1 MKSRSVR
8 KHGRQLIALLI
19 ASLTSST
26 ISYGFIDRASAST
39 VSAKVMEDSSTL
51 SSSPN
56 TVQDPKDTSL
66 HIDGVPRRRAYIK
79 FSVSGVN
86 GTASS
91 AKLGLYAST
100 RTSAGYDVYAVS
112 SSWSAGTLT
121 FANQPTLG
129 RKLGTVGA
137 FGRHT
142 ATSVSLPNFVT
153 GNGTYSVAVVALDG
167 RHVRFQSMEATNK
180 PSLAITYSA
189 TTAPS
194 TSLSGPVRAAF
205 YYPWFRQAWN
215 QQGYNPFTNYHPSLG
230 YYSSANLTTVQRHVA
245 AMQYAHL
252 DAGILSW
259 WGRGDY
265 TDSNSAVAFEAAAGT
280 GFKWAFYYEKESTG
294 NPTVEQIS
302 SDLAYLKSKYTG
314 NTTYLE
320 SNGKPVIFVF
330 ADDND
335 RCGMADRWVQAGNS
349 EGFAVDLKVFP
360 GYLNCSSQP
369 AGWHQYAPAMAADSQ
384 AGKSFAI
391 SPGFY
396 KKGESAPRLTRDLTR
411 WTDNIKSMIAS
422 NAPWQ
427 LVTTFNE
434 WGEGTSVES
443 AEEWA
448 SSGPYGAYIEALHN
462 NIPAR
467 TNTSST
473 T

>member
-1 MKSRSVR
+1 MKSRSIR
-8 KHGRQLIALLI
+8 KHRRQLVALLV
-19 ASLTSST
+19 AALTSST
-26 ISYGFIDRASAST
+26 ISYGLIDRASAST
-39 VSAKVMEDSSTL
+39 VSAKVIEDSSTL
-51 SSSPN
+51 SSSPK
-56 TVQDPKDTSL
+56 TVQDPKDTLL
-66 HIDGVPRRRAYIK
+66 HIDGVPQRRAYIK
-79 FSVSGVN
+79 FSVSGVS
-86 GTASS
+86 GIVSS
-91 AKLGLYAST
+91 AKLGLYASS
-100 RTSAGYDVYAVS
+100 RTSVGYDVYAVS

-121 FANQPTLG
+121 FANQPALG

-137 FGRHT
+137 FGGQT
-142 ATSVSLPNFVT
+142 ATSVSLPDFVT
-153 GNGTYSVAVVALDG
+153 GNGTYSVAVVARDG

-205 YYPWFRQAWN
+205 YYPWFPQAWN

-259 WGRGDY
+259 WGQGDY

-280 GFKWAFYYEKESTG
+280 GFKWTFYYEKESTG

-302 SDLAYLKSKYTG
+302 SDLAYLK
-314 NTTYLE
+314 

-335 RCGMADRWVQAGNS
+335 RCGMADRWVQAGDS
-349 EGFAVDLKVFP
+349 QGFAVVLKVFP

-369 AGWHQYAPAMAADSQ
+369 AGWHQYAPAMATDSQ

-396 KKGESAPRLTRDLTR
+396 KKGESAPRLPRDLTR
-411 WTDNIKSMIAS
+411 WTDNVKSMVAS
-422 NAPWQ
+422 NAAWQ

-448 SSGPYGAYIEALHN
+448 SPSPHGAYIEALHN